1 MSFNDIKSELQQVL
15 DSDVTL
21 RKEFNELKRSLS
33 DYRNQLI
40 LRDEDCKRLGVNI
53 DVLNTKLTV
62 MERDNTL
69 YKSEITSFKE
79 LRANIKD
86 QLVEKQAEIDARF
99 EEINS
104 LKAELDTIAARYETQ
119 IESVKE
125 EAYNELAHV
134 KQSYETQITDLR
146 TGAHYKE
153 LGLKDEFENRLNEV
167 TSSFAD
173 KELSMKFFTL
183 KNKSLSENSNPDI
196 TIHLH
201 TFGLDTLWSCPLIS
215 FVDSYV
221 RSFCIIWLV

>member
-69 YKSEITSFKE
+69 YKSEISSFKE

-119 IESVKE
+119 IESVKQ

-153 LGLKDEFENRLNEV
+153 LGLKDEFENQVVISYWLFVIRFDTQAFV
-167 TSSFAD
+167 QI
-173 KELSMKFFTL
+173 KL
-183 KNKSLSENSNPDI
+183 KLI
-196 TIHLH
+196 LTWHLY
-201 TFGLDTLWSCPLIS
+201 IS
-215 FVDSYV
+215 KHCAKN
-221 RSFCIIWLV
+221 RGEK